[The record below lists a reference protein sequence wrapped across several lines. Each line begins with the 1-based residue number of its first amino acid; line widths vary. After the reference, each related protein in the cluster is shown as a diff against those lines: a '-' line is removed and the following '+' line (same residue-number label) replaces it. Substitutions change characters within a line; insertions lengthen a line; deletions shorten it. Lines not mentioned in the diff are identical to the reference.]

1 LTHDSA
7 HHWGD
12 QDFAPGRSHR
22 DVFREVDPG
31 RCHVPGRTLIPAS
44 HCGASVNSQLAHKER
59 IMQTVKLNNGVEIP
73 ILGFGV
79 FQIIDPNEC
88 ERNVID
94 AIQTGYSHIDT
105 AASYQNEEAVGRGI
119 QQSGVARE
127 KLFITTKLWIQSNGY
142 EGTLKALENSLK
154 RLQLDYID
162 LYLIH
167 QPLGDVYGEWR
178 AMEDLYQQGKVR
190 AIGVS
195 NFYPDRIMDLM
206 IHNKIT
212 PAVNQIEVNPF
223 QQQIETQKFLLDNSV
238 QVEAWAPFAE
248 GRNNIFQNEFLLSIA
263 AKYQKSVAQVIL
275 RWLVQRGIIA
285 LAKSTHKERMLENI
299 SVFDFELS
307 AEDMAAM
314 TTLDTKT
321 SSFFD
326 HRDPD
331 KVKWLGN
338 RKLDV

>member
-1 LTHDSA
+1 M
-7 HHWGD
+7 
-12 QDFAPGRSHR
+12 
-22 DVFREVDPG
+22 
-31 RCHVPGRTLIPAS
+31 
-44 HCGASVNSQLAHKER
+44 
-59 IMQTVKLNNGVEIP
+59 MQTVKLNNGVEIP

-79 FQIIDPNEC
+79 FQITDPAEC
-88 ERNVID
+88 ERCVVD
-94 AIQTGYSHIDT
+94 AIQAGYSHIDT

-119 QQSGVARE
+119 KQSGVARE
-127 KLFITTKLWIQSNGY
+127 KLFITTKLWIQRNGY
-142 EGTLKALENSLK
+142 EGTIKAFERSLK
-154 RLQLDYID
+154 RLQVDYID

-167 QPLGDVYGEWR
+167 QAFGDVYGEWR
-178 AMEDLYQQGKVR
+178 AMEELYQQGKVR

-195 NFYPDRIMDLM
+195 NFYPDRIIDLM
-206 IHNKIT
+206 IHNEIT

-223 QQQIETQKFLLDNSV
+223 HQQIDTQKFLQDNGV

-248 GRNNIFQNEFLLSIA
+248 GRGNIFQNELLLSIA
-263 AKYQKSVAQVIL
+263 EKHQKSVAQVIL

-285 LAKSTHKERMLENI
+285 LSKTVRKERMIENI

-307 AEDMAAM
+307 AEDMAAI

-326 HRDPD
+326 HRNPD
-331 KVKWLGN
+331 VVKWLGS

>member
-1 LTHDSA
+1 
-7 HHWGD
+7 
-12 QDFAPGRSHR
+12 
-22 DVFREVDPG
+22 
-31 RCHVPGRTLIPAS
+31 
-44 HCGASVNSQLAHKER
+44 
-59 IMQTVKLNNGVEIP
+59 MQTVKLNNGVEIP

-79 FQIIDPNEC
+79 FQITDPDEC
-88 ERNVID
+88 ERSVVD

-119 QQSGVARE
+119 KQSGVARE
-127 KLFITTKLWIQSNGY
+127 KLFITTKLWIQTNGN
-142 EGTLKALENSLK
+142 EGTLKAFENSLK

-167 QPLGDVYGEWR
+167 QPFGDVYGEWR
-178 AMEDLYQQGKVR
+178 AIEELYQQGKVR

-195 NFYPDRIMDLM
+195 NFHPDRIMDLM

-223 QQQIETQKFLLDNSV
+223 QQQIDTQKFSQDNSV

-248 GRNNIFQNEFLLSIA
+248 GRNNIFKNELLLSIA
-263 AKYQKSVAQVIL
+263 AKHNKSVAQVIL

-285 LAKSTHKERMLENI
+285 LSKSTRKERMIENI

-307 AEDMAAM
+307 AEDLAAI

-326 HRDPD
+326 HRNPD
-331 KVKWLGN
+331 MVKWLGE

>member
-1 LTHDSA
+1 
-7 HHWGD
+7 
-12 QDFAPGRSHR
+12 
-22 DVFREVDPG
+22 
-31 RCHVPGRTLIPAS
+31 
-44 HCGASVNSQLAHKER
+44 
-59 IMQTVKLNNGVEIP
+59 MQTVKLNNDVEIP

-79 FQIIDPNEC
+79 FQITDPTEC
-88 ERNVID
+88 ERSVID

-119 QQSGVARE
+119 KQSGVARE

-142 EGTLKALENSLK
+142 EGTLKAFDNSLK

-167 QPLGDVYGEWR
+167 QPFGDVYGEWR
-178 AMEDLYQQGKVR
+178 AMEELYQQGKVR

-195 NFYPDRIMDLM
+195 NFPPDRIMDLM

-223 QQQIETQKFLLDNSV
+223 QQQIDTQKFLQDNSV

-248 GRNNIFQNEFLLSIA
+248 GKNHIFQNEFLRSIA
-263 AKYQKSVAQVIL
+263 AKHKKSVAQVIL

-285 LAKSTHKERMLENI
+285 LAKTTRKERMLENI

-307 AEDMAAM
+307 AEDVAAI

-326 HRDPD
+326 HRNPD
-331 KVKWLGN
+331 MVKWLGE